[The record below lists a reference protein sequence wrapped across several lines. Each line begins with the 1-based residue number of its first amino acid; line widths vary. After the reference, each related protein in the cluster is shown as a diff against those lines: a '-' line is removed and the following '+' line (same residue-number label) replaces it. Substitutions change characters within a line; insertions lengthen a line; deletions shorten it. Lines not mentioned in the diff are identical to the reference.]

1 LSSPEACPQ
10 HFFSQNGDDQHFSD
24 GEVLVETEPVRYEL
38 MGLQFDEGRK
48 RMLRKPQVLA
58 SNVLSN
64 AAATFPVHVDSA
76 LAYDSEYSLYWGQ
89 GKAIL
94 KGLPTS
100 VRFANGT
107 LIGDFKWGIP
117 EVEQRQDVCR

>member
-1 LSSPEACPQ
+1 
-10 HFFSQNGDDQHFSD
+10 
-24 GEVLVETEPVRYEL
+24 VLVETEPVRYEL
-38 MGLQFDEGRK
+38 TGLQFDERRK
-48 RMLRKPQVLA
+48 RVLPKPRVLA

-117 EVEQRQDVCR
+117 EMEQRKDVYR

>member
-1 LSSPEACPQ
+1 
-10 HFFSQNGDDQHFSD
+10 
-24 GEVLVETEPVRYEL
+24 
-38 MGLQFDEGRK
+38 MGLQFEEWRK
-48 RMLRKPQVLA
+48 RVSRKPRVLA

-64 AAATFPVHVDSA
+64 AAAAFPFHVDSA
-76 LAYDSEYSLYWGQ
+76 LAYNSEYSLYWGQ

-107 LIGDFKWGIP
+107 LIGDFKWGIS
-117 EVEQRQDVCR
+117 EMEQRENVYR

>member
-1 LSSPEACPQ
+1 VQ
-10 HFFSQNGDDQHFSD
+10 HFTD

-38 MGLQFDEGRK
+38 MGPQFDEWRK
-48 RMLRKPQVLA
+48 KVSRKPRVLA
-58 SNVLSN
+58 TNVLSN
-64 AAATFPVHVDSA
+64 REAMSPDRVDSA

-107 LIGDFKWGIP
+107 FIGDFKWGIP
-117 EVEQRQDVCR
+117 EMEQRQNVYR

>member
-1 LSSPEACPQ
+1 M
-10 HFFSQNGDDQHFSD
+10 
-24 GEVLVETEPVRYEL
+24 LVEIEPVRYEL
-38 MGLQFDEGRK
+38 MDLQIDEWRK
-48 RMLRKPQVLA
+48 KVSRKPRVLA

-64 AAATFPVHVDSA
+64 AAGTFPVHVDSA

-94 KGLPTS
+94 KGLPTT

-107 LIGDFKWGIP
+107 LIGDFIWGIP
-117 EVEQRQDVCR
+117 EMEQRKDVYR

>member
-1 LSSPEACPQ
+1 M
-10 HFFSQNGDDQHFSD
+10 
-24 GEVLVETEPVRYEL
+24 LVETEPVRYEL

>member
-1 LSSPEACPQ
+1 M
-10 HFFSQNGDDQHFSD
+10 
-24 GEVLVETEPVRYEL
+24 LVETEPVRYEL
-38 MGLQFDEGRK
+38 TNVILDQR
-48 RMLRKPQVLA
+48 RRRPLRKPQVLA

-64 AAATFPVHVDSA
+64 AGATFPVHVDSA

-117 EVEQRQDVCR
+117 ETEQRKNVYR

>member
-1 LSSPEACPQ
+1 LSSPEASSQ
-10 HFFSQNGDDQHFSD
+10 HFFSQNGKAQHFAD

-38 MGLQFDEGRK
+38 MSLQFEEWRE
-48 RMLRKPQVLA
+48 RVLRKPQVLA
-58 SNVLSN
+58 STVLSN
-64 AAATFPVHVDSA
+64 AAATFLVHVDSA
-76 LAYDSEYSLYWGQ
+76 LAYDSEYSVYWGQ

-117 EVEQRQDVCR
+117 EMEQRKDVYR